1 MPRFGG
7 VAVGIAIVEGQ
18 TASGCIHADHRIT
31 GIVAKDSDFAAVGS
45 QGCNL
50 DGAGRGIAPEK
61 RHTGSDRSD
70 GTGQACGQRMAAV
83 GDSDLGLSTLI
94 IGSRG
99 QLHIIKQAGLPGHN
113 RHGHIAELGVN
124 FAGTDGIRDQDQVLA
139 GCISGA
145 GSRLRL
151 DDDKMTECLK
161 MVNQQLVAGCERC

>member
-7 VAVGIAIVEGQ
+7 VDIGIAIVEGQ
-18 TASGCIHADHRIT
+18 TASRRIHAEHRVT
-31 GIVAKDSDFAAVGS
+31 GIVAKDSNFVAVGS

-113 RHGHIAELGVN
+113 RHGHIAELSIDS
-124 FAGTDGIRDQDQVLA
+124 AGTDGVGDQDQVLA